1 MIRRS
6 LSVLNGARVSPSAT
20 ANLFTSY
27 LPQRCISAAEHQ
39 LIDSSSPCGIL
50 CFSPSSSSLFYS
62 FFCLHSSGIHY
73 SHKRRNC
80 FYRKDSSFPF
90 QPSCFSLLSL
100 CENLLVSCFAFSLN
114 TDLSLLCRRQACR
127 VFAPELR
134 VLVELDSRQLHYTS
148 V

>member
-1 MIRRS
+1 M
-6 LSVLNGARVSPSAT
+6 LNGARVSPSAT
-20 ANLFTSY
+20 ANLSTSY
-27 LPQRCISAAEHQ
+27 LPQRCTSAAEHR

-50 CFSPSSSSLFYS
+50 CFSLSSSSSSSLFYS

-114 TDLSLLCRRQACR
+114 TDLSLLCRRQAWR

-134 VLVELDSRQLHYTS
+134 VLLELDSCQLHYTS